1 MIMNNKKYSVIAVA
15 SISVFSLSILNAQAQ
30 NKADVFD
37 CFKALNLPLAQN
49 NELLKIKNSN
59 LTQSDKQEKIREFAK
74 NNLNNSQKMQVK
86 SCAQASK

>member
-1 MIMNNKKYSVIAVA
+1 
-15 SISVFSLSILNAQAQ
+15 
-30 NKADVFD
+30 
-37 CFKALNLPLAQN
+37 LNLPQAQN

-59 LTQSDKQEKIREFAK
+59 LSQSDKQEKIREFAK